1 MLLLLLLKYFLK
13 KIYFFLE
20 NPLTKSR
27 KCGIIYIQKTKTPR
41 DTGKPKRAG
50 ERENEHEVRS
60 KT

>member
-1 MLLLLLLKYFLK
+1 MLLFLLLEYFSK

-41 DTGKPKRAG
+41 DTEKP
-50 ERENEHEVRS
+50 
-60 KT
+60 